1 MKKYMFRFATVV
13 VKFTPAA
20 LIMLAKTNIYM
31 KHPEKYEHLLIR
43 LCGFSAKFTSL
54 NKEWQQ
60 EVINRKNY

>member
-31 KHPEKYEHLLIR
+31 KHPEKYDRDKRYR
-43 LCGFSAKFTSL
+43 LSQWICNTLRRLSL
-54 NKEWQQ
+54 T
-60 EVINRKNY
+60 